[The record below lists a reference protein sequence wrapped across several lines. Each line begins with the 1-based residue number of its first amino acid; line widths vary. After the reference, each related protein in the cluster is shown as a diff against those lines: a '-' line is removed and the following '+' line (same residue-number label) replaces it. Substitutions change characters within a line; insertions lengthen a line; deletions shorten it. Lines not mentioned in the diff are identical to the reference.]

1 MVERSLGFAAQAVG
15 GRLEGASPEAAWHG
29 AALDSRRVR
38 GGELFFAL
46 AGERTDGHRFVTQA
60 LAAGAAAA
68 VVRGEHSEGEG
79 ASLIHVDEPFTALH
93 DLTRAVRATVPRRL
107 VAVTGS
113 SGKTTTKEL
122 LAAMLARHFRGEHSR
137 VAHNP
142 GNLNN
147 LLGFPISLL
156 GIPDDTEWMV
166 AEMGMSEPG
175 ELTSLSR
182 LGQPDAAI
190 LLNVRPVHLEFFD
203 SLAAIADAKAEILA
217 GLAVDGFVVG
227 NRDDAEVRRVLE
239 ASPARVVWFGR
250 AADADVR
257 AEDVGPRG
265 GATLPGSRFTLVT
278 PGGRVT
284 VELPLHGSF
293 HVDNCLAAAACAYE
307 LEVPLEEIAAAAAAM
322 EAAPM
327 RGEVASL
334 PLGVTLIDDSYNS
347 NPEALEL
354 ALESAAALP
363 GERHWA
369 VLGDMLELGPGS
381 PAFHREAGKRAAELG
396 FSPVLAVGEE
406 SRELAAGAETA
417 GADARWFPDAAVAS
431 AAALPELLPGDVVLV
446 KGSRGVGLDRVAAAL
461 RGTGEPRTDS
471 EAQGPGPR
479 TGRAGG
485 NS

>member
-29 AALDSRRVR
+29 AALDSRRVH

-46 AGERTDGHRFVTQA
+46 AGERTDGHRFVAQA

-68 VVRGEHSEGEG
+68 VVRGGHSEGEG
-79 ASLIHVDEPFTALH
+79 AALIRVDEPFTALH

-113 SGKTTTKEL
+113 SGKTSTKEL
-122 LAAMLARHFRGEHSR
+122 LAAMLARCYR
-137 VAHNP
+137 VARNP

-147 LLGFPISLL
+147 LYGFPVSLL

-182 LGQPDAAI
+182 LGRPDAAI

-217 GLAVDGFVVG
+217 GLAADGFVVG

-239 ASPARVVWFGR
+239 ASRARVVWFGR

-265 GATLPGSRFTLVT
+265 GATRPGSRFTLVT

-327 RGEVASL
+327 RGEVVSL
-334 PLGVTLIDDSYNS
+334 PLGATLVDDSYNS

-381 PAFHREAGKRAAELG
+381 PAFHHEAGKRAAELG

-406 SRELAAGAETA
+406 SRELAAGAEAA
-417 GADARWFPDAAVAS
+417 GAEARWYPDAATAE
-431 AAALPELLPGDVVLV
+431 AAARDELRPGDVVLV
-446 KGSRGVGLDRVAAAL
+446 KGSRGIGLDRVATTL
-461 RGTGEPRTDS
+461 RKTTARTQDPR
-471 EAQGPGPR
+471 PGGGAGAK
-479 TGRAGG
+479 TGRAGEDT
-485 NS
+485 